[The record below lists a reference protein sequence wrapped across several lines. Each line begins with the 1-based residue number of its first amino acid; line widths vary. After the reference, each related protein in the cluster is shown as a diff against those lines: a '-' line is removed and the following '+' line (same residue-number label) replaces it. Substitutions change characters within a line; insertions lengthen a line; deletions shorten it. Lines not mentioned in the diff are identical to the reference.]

1 MTIVKLMLNMKSLL
15 KISILGF
22 GFMALSASSCRAQQ
36 EIDPDHFDVTDSW
49 ALAAARK
56 APAAKTKFSTVAT
69 NPLARRGGPA
79 TTSDL
84 SKAGPQFVALNDR
97 RKGSSRQSSAR
108 RDRIQSSKR
117 QQGGE

>member
-1 MTIVKLMLNMKSLL
+1 MTIIKLMSNTKSLL

-22 GFMALSASSCRAQQ
+22 GFMALFAPSCRAQQ
-36 EIDPDHFDVTDSW
+36 EIDPDHFDGTDSW

-56 APAAKTKFSTVAT
+56 APPAKSKFSAVAT
-69 NPLARRGGPA
+69 HLPARRGGPA

-84 SKAGPQFVALNDR
+84 SKARPQSVALNDR

-108 RDRIQSSKR
+108 RDRIQSSKGSR
-117 QQGGE
+117 GA